1 MQRYRQGNGKVVMR
15 KTPAFFCFLAV
26 SMSGSAIAQS
36 TGTCTATQH
45 RGLQNTVD
53 SSCGAALACS
63 GTDDRAALNAKIGKH
78 SACIDARKAINNMCF
93 AGGDAGHRQAI
104 TERTNAIT
112 NCQNLLAKVK

>member
-1 MQRYRQGNGKVVMR
+1 VRTVSSLSLVL
-15 KTPAFFCFLAV
+15 CFLLP
-26 SMSGSAIAQS
+26 SSAFAQS

-45 RGLQNTVD
+45 RTLQNSVD
-53 SSCGAALACS
+53 NSCGAALACS
-63 GTDDRAALNAKIGKH
+63 GTDDRATLNSKIGKH